1 MADQDSDLE
10 KTEEPTGRKL
20 EKAREEGQIA
30 RSKELPAAAELVI
43 VLAVL
48 LISGAWFLGKI
59 SQNFSAGF
67 FFDFR
72 ALDTPQ
78 LLPGIFAR
86 AMFYGFLVLVPIF
99 IVSFVVAIL
108 SSSVTGGFNFT
119 WKGLEPKFSKLN
131 PLSGLKRMVSLNAL
145 VELSKAILKFLLV
158 ATAMYFTISLQI
170 HDFLTLADMALEP
183 ALARSA
189 ELIGISALIIACTL
203 VLIALIDVP
212 YQKYE
217 FNERMKMTKQEV
229 KDEMKDIEGNPEIK
243 RKIRQR
249 QMEMAAGRMMEKV
262 KDADVVITNPE
273 HFSVALAYDPNG
285 DEAPIVLAMG
295 TDAAAFRIREEA
307 KKHGIE
313 IFAAPPL
320 ARALYFTSQIDQP
333 IHHELYYA
341 VAQVIAYVFNMNTAS
356 PDGSVP
362 QKPRPEVPESMQF
375 DVNGKSTVVP

>member
-10 KTEEPTGRKL
+10 KTEDPTARKL

-30 RSKELPAAAELVI
+30 RSKELPAAAELVL
-43 VLAVL
+43 VLVVL
-48 LISGAWFLGKI
+48 LLAGAWFLGQTKD
-59 SQNFSAGF
+59 NFSASF
-67 FFDFR
+67 NFDFR
-72 ALDTPQ
+72 ALDTPS
-78 LLPGIFAR
+78 LLPGILAR
-86 AMFYGFLVLVPIF
+86 AMFYGFLVIAPIF
-99 IVSFVVAIL
+99 IVSFIVAIV

-131 PLSGLKRMVSLNAL
+131 PLSGIKRMVSLNAL
-145 VELSKAILKFLLV
+145 VELTKAILKFALV
-158 ATAMYFTISLQI
+158 ATALYFTISLQI
-170 HDFLTLADMALEP
+170 HDFMTLADMDLRP
-183 ALARSA
+183 ALTRSA
-189 ELIGISALIIACTL
+189 ELIGISALIVACTL
-203 VLIALIDVP
+203 VLIAMIDVP
-212 YQKYE
+212 YQKHE

-249 QMEMAAGRMMEKV
+249 QMEMAAGRMMQKV

-295 TDAAAFRIREEA
+295 TDAIAFRIREEA
-307 KKHGIE
+307 AKHGVE

-341 VAQVIAYVFNMNTAS
+341 VAQVIAYVFNMNTANA
-356 PDGSVP
+356 DGSVP
-362 QKPRPEVPESMQF
+362 QKPRPEVPESMRF
-375 DVNGKSTVVP
+375 DFNGKPAKVH

>member
-10 KTEEPTGRKL
+10 KTEDPTARKL

-30 RSKELPAAAELVI
+30 RSKELPAAAELVL
-43 VLAVL
+43 VLVVL
-48 LISGAWFLGKI
+48 LLAGAWFLG
-59 SQNFSAGF
+59 QTTDNFSASF
-67 FFDFR
+67 NFDFR
-72 ALDTPQ
+72 ALDTPS
-78 LLPGIFAR
+78 LLPGILAR
-86 AMFYGFLVLVPIF
+86 AMFYGFLVIAPIF
-99 IVSFVVAIL
+99 IVSFIVAIV

-119 WKGLEPKFSKLN
+119 WKGLEPKFNKLN
-131 PLSGLKRMVSLNAL
+131 PISGIKRMVSLNAL
-145 VELSKAILKFLLV
+145 VELTKAILKFGLV
-158 ATAMYFTISLQI
+158 ATALYFTILLQI
-170 HDFLTLADMALEP
+170 HDFMTLADMDLRP
-183 ALARSA
+183 ALTRSA
-189 ELIGISALIIACTL
+189 ELIGISALIVACTL
-203 VLIALIDVP
+203 VLIAMIDVP
-212 YQKYE
+212 YQKHQ

-249 QMEMAAGRMMEKV
+249 QMEMAAGRMMQKV

-295 TDAAAFRIREEA
+295 TDAIAFRIREEA
-307 KKHGIE
+307 AKHGVE

-356 PDGSVP
+356 ADGSVP
-362 QKPRPEVPESMQF
+362 QKPHPEVPESMQF
-375 DVNGKSTVVP
+375 DVNGKPEKVH

>member
-10 KTEEPTGRKL
+10 KTEDPTARKL

-30 RSKELPAAAELVI
+30 RSKELPAAAELVL
-43 VLAVL
+43 VLVVL
-48 LISGAWFLGKI
+48 LLAGAWFLGQI
-59 SQNFSAGF
+59 TDNFSASF
-67 FFDFR
+67 NFDFR
-72 ALDTPQ
+72 ALDTPY
-78 LLPGIFAR
+78 LLPGILAR
-86 AMFYGFLVLVPIF
+86 AMFYGFLVIVPVFVVSF
-99 IVSFVVAIL
+99 IVAIV

-119 WKGLEPKFSKLN
+119 WKGLEPKFNKLN
-131 PLSGLKRMVSLNAL
+131 PISGIKRMVSLNAL
-145 VELSKAILKFLLV
+145 VELTKAVLKFALV
-158 ATAMYFTISLQI
+158 ATALYFTISLQI
-170 HDFLTLADMALEP
+170 HDFMTLADMSLRP

-203 VLIALIDVP
+203 ILIAMIDVP
-212 YQKYE
+212 YQKHQ

-249 QMEMAAGRMMEKV
+249 QMEMAAGRMMQKV

-295 TDAAAFRIREEA
+295 TDAVAFRIREEA
-307 KKHGIE
+307 AKHGVE

-356 PDGSVP
+356 ADGSVP

-375 DVNGKSTVVP
+375 DVNGKPEKVH

>member
-10 KTEEPTGRKL
+10 KTEDPTARKL

-30 RSKELPAAAELVI
+30 RSKELPAAAELVL
-43 VLAVL
+43 VLVVL
-48 LISGAWFLGKI
+48 LLAGAWFLGGI
-59 SQNFSAGF
+59 TDNFSASF
-67 FFDFR
+67 NFDFR
-72 ALDTPQ
+72 ALDTPS
-78 LLPGIFAR
+78 LLPGILAR
-86 AMFYGFLVLVPIF
+86 AMFYGFLVIVPVF
-99 IVSFVVAIL
+99 IVSFIVAIV
-108 SSSVTGGFNFT
+108 SSSVTGGFNFA
-119 WKGLEPKFSKLN
+119 WKGLEPKFNKLN
-131 PLSGLKRMVSLNAL
+131 PISGIKRMVSLNAL
-145 VELSKAILKFLLV
+145 VELTKAILKFGLV
-158 ATAMYFTISLQI
+158 ATALYFTISLQI
-170 HDFLTLADMALEP
+170 HDFMTLADMSLRP
-183 ALARSA
+183 ALTRSA

-203 VLIALIDVP
+203 ILIAMIDVP
-212 YQKYE
+212 YQKHQ

-249 QMEMAAGRMMEKV
+249 QMEMAAGRMMQKV

-295 TDAAAFRIREEA
+295 TDAIAFRIREEA
-307 KKHGIE
+307 KKHGVE

-356 PDGSVP
+356 ADGSVP

-375 DVNGKSTVVP
+375 DVNGKPAKVH

>member
-10 KTEEPTGRKL
+10 KTEDPTARKL

-30 RSKELPAAAELVI
+30 RSKELPAAAELVL
-43 VLAVL
+43 VLVVL
-48 LISGAWFLGKI
+48 LLAGAWFLGQI
-59 SQNFSAGF
+59 TDNFSASF
-67 FFDFR
+67 NFDFR
-72 ALDTPQ
+72 ALDTPY
-78 LLPGIFAR
+78 LLPGILAR
-86 AMFYGFLVLVPIF
+86 AMFYGFLVIVPVFVVSF
-99 IVSFVVAIL
+99 IVAIV

-119 WKGLEPKFSKLN
+119 WKGLEPKFNKLN
-131 PLSGLKRMVSLNAL
+131 PISGIKRMVSLNAL
-145 VELSKAILKFLLV
+145 VELTKAVLKFTLV
-158 ATAMYFTISLQI
+158 ATALYFTISLQI
-170 HDFLTLADMALEP
+170 HDFMTLADMSLRP
-183 ALARSA
+183 ALTRSA

-203 VLIALIDVP
+203 ILIAMIDVP
-212 YQKYE
+212 YQKHQ

-249 QMEMAAGRMMEKV
+249 QMEMAAGRMMQKV

-295 TDAAAFRIREEA
+295 TDAVAFRIREEA
-307 KKHGIE
+307 AKHGVE

-356 PDGSVP
+356 ADGSVP

-375 DVNGKSTVVP
+375 DVNGKPEKVH

>member
-10 KTEEPTGRKL
+10 KTEDPTARKL

-30 RSKELPAAAELVI
+30 RSKELPAAAELVL
-43 VLAVL
+43 VLVVL
-48 LISGAWFLGKI
+48 LLAGAWFLG
-59 SQNFSAGF
+59 QTTDNFSASF
-67 FFDFR
+67 NFDFR
-72 ALDTPQ
+72 ALDTPT
-78 LLPGIFAR
+78 LLPGILAR
-86 AMFYGFLVLVPIF
+86 AMFYGFLVIVPVF
-99 IVSFVVAIL
+99 IVSFIVAIV

-119 WKGLEPKFSKLN
+119 WKGLEPKFNKLN
-131 PLSGLKRMVSLNAL
+131 PISGIKRMVSLNAL
-145 VELSKAILKFLLV
+145 VELTKAVLKFALV
-158 ATAMYFTISLQI
+158 ATALYFTISLQI
-170 HDFLTLADMALEP
+170 HDFMTLADMDLRP
-183 ALARSA
+183 ALTRAA
-189 ELIGISALIIACTL
+189 ELIGISALIVACTL
-203 VLIALIDVP
+203 VLIAMIDVP
-212 YQKYE
+212 YQKHQ

-249 QMEMAAGRMMEKV
+249 QMEMAAGRMMQKV

-295 TDAAAFRIREEA
+295 TDAVAFRIREEA
-307 KKHGIE
+307 AKHGVE

-356 PDGSVP
+356 ADGSVP

-375 DVNGKSTVVP
+375 DVNGKPEKVH

>member
-10 KTEEPTGRKL
+10 KTEDPTARKL

-30 RSKELPAAAELVI
+30 RSKELPAAAELVL
-43 VLAVL
+43 VLVVL
-48 LISGAWFLGKI
+48 LLAGAWFLGRI
-59 SQNFSAGF
+59 TDNFSASF
-67 FFDFR
+67 NFDFR
-72 ALDTPQ
+72 ALDTPY
-78 LLPGIFAR
+78 LLPGILAR
-86 AMFYGFLVLVPIF
+86 AMFYGFLVIVPVFVVSF
-99 IVSFVVAIL
+99 IVAIV

-119 WKGLEPKFSKLN
+119 WKGLEPKFNKLN
-131 PLSGLKRMVSLNAL
+131 PISGIKRMVSLNAL
-145 VELSKAILKFLLV
+145 VELTKAVLKFALV
-158 ATAMYFTISLQI
+158 ATALYFTISLQI
-170 HDFLTLADMALEP
+170 HDFMTLADMSLRP
-183 ALARSA
+183 ALTRSA

-203 VLIALIDVP
+203 ILIAMIDVP
-212 YQKYE
+212 YQKHQ

-249 QMEMAAGRMMEKV
+249 QMEMAAGRMMQKV

-295 TDAAAFRIREEA
+295 TDAVAFRIREEA
-307 KKHGIE
+307 AKHGVE

-356 PDGSVP
+356 ADGSVP

-375 DVNGKSTVVP
+375 DVNGKPEKVH

>member
-10 KTEEPTGRKL
+10 KTEDPTARKL

-30 RSKELPAAAELVI
+30 RSKELPAAAELVL
-43 VLAVL
+43 VLVVL
-48 LISGAWFLGKI
+48 LLAGAWFLG
-59 SQNFSAGF
+59 QTTENFSASF
-67 FFDFR
+67 NFDFR
-72 ALDTPQ
+72 ALDTPN
-78 LLPGIFAR
+78 LLPGILAR
-86 AMFYGFLVLVPIF
+86 AMFYGFLVITPIF
-99 IVSFVVAIL
+99 IVSFIVAIV

-119 WKGLEPKFSKLN
+119 WKGLEPKFSKLD
-131 PLSGLKRMVSLNAL
+131 PLAGIKRMVSLNAL
-145 VELSKAILKFLLV
+145 VELTKAILKFALV
-158 ATAMYFTISLQI
+158 ATALYFTISLQI
-170 HDFLTLADMALEP
+170 HDFMTLADMSLRP
-183 ALARSA
+183 ALTRSA
-189 ELIGISALIIACTL
+189 ELIGISALIVACTL

-212 YQKYE
+212 YQKHE

-249 QMEMAAGRMMEKV
+249 QMEMAAGRMMQKV

-295 TDAAAFRIREEA
+295 TDAIAFRIREEA
-307 KKHGIE
+307 KKHGVE

-356 PDGSVP
+356 ADGSVP

-375 DVNGKSTVVP
+375 DVNGKPAKVH

>member
-10 KTEEPTGRKL
+10 KTEDPTARKL

-30 RSKELPAAAELVI
+30 RSKELPAAAELVL
-43 VLAVL
+43 VLVVL
-48 LISGAWFLGKI
+48 LLAGAWFLG
-59 SQNFSAGF
+59 QTTDNFSASF
-67 FFDFR
+67 NFDFR
-72 ALDTPQ
+72 ALDTPN

-86 AMFYGFLVLVPIF
+86 AMFYGFLVIAPIF
-99 IVSFVVAIL
+99 IVSFIVAIV

-131 PLSGLKRMVSLNAL
+131 PLSGIKRMVSLNAL
-145 VELSKAILKFLLV
+145 VELTKAILKFALV
-158 ATAMYFTISLQI
+158 ATALYFTISLQI
-170 HDFLTLADMALEP
+170 HDFMTLADMDLRP
-183 ALARSA
+183 ALTRSA
-189 ELIGISALIIACTL
+189 ELIGISALIVACTL
-203 VLIALIDVP
+203 VLIAMIDVP
-212 YQKYE
+212 YQKHE

-249 QMEMAAGRMMEKV
+249 QMEMAAGRMMQKV

-295 TDAAAFRIREEA
+295 TDAIAFRIREEA
-307 KKHGIE
+307 AKHGVE

-341 VAQVIAYVFNMNTAS
+341 VAQVIAYVFNMNTANA
-356 PDGSVP
+356 DGSVP
-362 QKPRPEVPESMQF
+362 QKPRPEVPESMRF
-375 DVNGKSTVVP
+375 DVNGKPAKVH

>member
-1 MADQDSDLE
+1 MGDQDSDLE
-10 KTEEPTGRKL
+10 KTEEPTARKL

-43 VLAVL
+43 ILAVL
-48 LISGAWFLGKI
+48 LLAGAWFLSNI

-67 FFDFR
+67 RFDFR
-72 ALDTPQ
+72 SLDTPM

-86 AMFYGFLVLVPIF
+86 AMFYAFLIITPIF
-99 IVSFVVAIL
+99 AVSFVVAIL
-108 SSSVTGGFNFT
+108 SSTVTGGFNFT
-119 WKGLEPKFSKLN
+119 WKGIEPKFSKLS
-131 PLSGLKRMVSLNAL
+131 PIAGIKRMFGLNAL
-145 VELSKAILKFLLV
+145 VELGKAILKFLVV
-158 ATAMYFTISLQI
+158 AVALYFVISMQI

-189 ELIGISALIIACTL
+189 ELIGISSLIVACTL
-203 VLIALIDVP
+203 ILIALIDVP
-212 YQKYE
+212 YQKHE

-229 KDEMKDIEGNPEIK
+229 KDEMKDVEGRPEVK
-243 RKIRQR
+243 QRIRRR
-249 QMEMAAGRMMEKV
+249 QMEMAANRMMQKV

-285 DEAPIVLAMG
+285 DDAPIVLAMG

-320 ARALYFTSQIDQP
+320 ARALYFTSQVDQP

-362 QKPRPEVPESMQF
+362 QKPRPEVPEAMQF

>member
-10 KTEEPTGRKL
+10 KTEDPTARKL

-30 RSKELPAAAELVI
+30 RSKELPAAAELVL
-43 VLAVL
+43 VLVVL
-48 LISGAWFLGKI
+48 LLAGAWFLGRI
-59 SQNFSAGF
+59 TDNFSASF
-67 FFDFR
+67 NFDFR
-72 ALDTPQ
+72 ALDTPY
-78 LLPGIFAR
+78 LLPGILAR
-86 AMFYGFLVLVPIF
+86 AMFYGFLVIVPVFVVSF
-99 IVSFVVAIL
+99 IVAIV

-119 WKGLEPKFSKLN
+119 WKGLEPKFNKLN
-131 PLSGLKRMVSLNAL
+131 PISGIKRMVSLNAL
-145 VELSKAILKFLLV
+145 VELTKAVLKFALV
-158 ATAMYFTISLQI
+158 ATALYFTISLQI
-170 HDFLTLADMALEP
+170 HDFMTLADMSLRP
-183 ALARSA
+183 ALTRSA
-189 ELIGISALIIACTL
+189 ELIGSSALIIACTL
-203 VLIALIDVP
+203 ILIAMIDVP
-212 YQKYE
+212 YQKHQ

-249 QMEMAAGRMMEKV
+249 QMEMAAGRMMQKV

-295 TDAAAFRIREEA
+295 TDAVAFRIREEA
-307 KKHGIE
+307 AKHGVE

-356 PDGSVP
+356 ADGSVP

-375 DVNGKSTVVP
+375 DVNGKPEKVH

>member
-10 KTEEPTGRKL
+10 KTEDPTARKL

-30 RSKELPAAAELVI
+30 RSKELPAAAELVL
-43 VLAVL
+43 VLVVL
-48 LISGAWFLGKI
+48 LLAGAWFLGGI
-59 SQNFSAGF
+59 TENFSASF
-67 FFDFR
+67 NFDFR
-72 ALDTPQ
+72 ALDTPY
-78 LLPGIFAR
+78 LLPGILAR
-86 AMFYGFLVLVPIF
+86 AMFYGFLVIVPVF
-99 IVSFVVAIL
+99 IVSFIVAIV
-108 SSSVTGGFNFT
+108 SSSVTGGFNFA
-119 WKGLEPKFSKLN
+119 WKGLEPKFNKLN
-131 PLSGLKRMVSLNAL
+131 PISGIKRMVSLNAL
-145 VELSKAILKFLLV
+145 VELTKAVLKFGLV
-158 ATAMYFTISLQI
+158 ATALYFTISLQI
-170 HDFLTLADMALEP
+170 HDFMTLADMSLRP
-183 ALARSA
+183 ALTRAA
-189 ELIGISALIIACTL
+189 ELIGISALIVACTL
-203 VLIALIDVP
+203 VLIAMIDVP
-212 YQKYE
+212 YQKHQ

-249 QMEMAAGRMMEKV
+249 QMEMAAGRMMQKV

-295 TDAAAFRIREEA
+295 TDAIAFRIREEA
-307 KKHGIE
+307 TKHGVE

-356 PDGSVP
+356 ADGSVP

-375 DVNGKSTVVP
+375 DVNGKPEKVH

>member
-10 KTEEPTGRKL
+10 KTEDPTARKL

-30 RSKELPAAAELVI
+30 RSKELPAAAELVL
-43 VLAVL
+43 VLVVL
-48 LISGAWFLGKI
+48 LLAGAWFLGGI
-59 SQNFSAGF
+59 TDNFSASF
-67 FFDFR
+67 NFDFR
-72 ALDTPQ
+72 ALDTPS
-78 LLPGIFAR
+78 LLPGILAR
-86 AMFYGFLVLVPIF
+86 AMFYGFLVIVPVF
-99 IVSFVVAIL
+99 IVSFIVAIV

-131 PLSGLKRMVSLNAL
+131 PISGIKRMVSLNAL
-145 VELSKAILKFLLV
+145 VELTKAVLKFALV
-158 ATAMYFTISLQI
+158 ATALYFTISLQI
-170 HDFLTLADMALEP
+170 HDFMTLADMSLRP
-183 ALARSA
+183 ALTRSA

-203 VLIALIDVP
+203 ILIAMIDVP
-212 YQKYE
+212 YQKHQ

-249 QMEMAAGRMMEKV
+249 QMEMAAGRMMQKV

-295 TDAAAFRIREEA
+295 TDAIAFRIREEA
-307 KKHGIE
+307 KKHGVE

-356 PDGSVP
+356 ADGSVP

-375 DVNGKSTVVP
+375 DVNGKPAKVH